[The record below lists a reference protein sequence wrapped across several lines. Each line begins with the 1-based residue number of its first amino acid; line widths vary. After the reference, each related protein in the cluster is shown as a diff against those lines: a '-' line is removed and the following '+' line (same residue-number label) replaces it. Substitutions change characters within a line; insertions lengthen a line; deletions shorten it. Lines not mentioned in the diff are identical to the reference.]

1 MSAIE
6 IGARS
11 AHDTA
16 RTITQRPIRPDDAER
31 LARLFE
37 RLSPT
42 SRYRR
47 FFSPV
52 AKLPRNTLHRLA
64 IVDHDRREAIVAVHG
79 DEIVGVA
86 SYEGDADDA
95 TAAEV
100 AVLVDDEWQR
110 AGIATFLLDR
120 LAREARA
127 HGVETFTATVLADN
141 VPAVALTRTLN
152 RFARM
157 QGTGPERTLVMPLRR
172 PTTTELGAE
181 IVA

>member
-6 IGARS
+6 AVAGRDEARS
-11 AHDTA
+11 
-16 RTITQRPIRPDDAER
+16 RTVTQRPIRPDDAER
-31 LARLFE
+31 LARLFA

-52 AKLPRNTLHRLA
+52 TTLPRGALHRLA

-86 SYEGDADDA
+86 SYEGSTVDDDA
-95 TAAEV
+95 TTAEV

-110 AGIATFLLDR
+110 AGIARFLLDR
-120 LAREARA
+120 LASEARR
-127 HGVETFTATVLADN
+127 HGIDTFTATVLADN
-141 VPAVALTRTLN
+141 VGAVALARTLN

-157 QGTGPERTLVMPLRR
+157 TGTGPERTLVMPLHR
-172 PTTTELGAE
+172 PRSTPNSA
-181 IVA
+181 

>member
-1 MSAIE
+1 MSALE
-6 IGARS
+6 SPG
-11 AHDTA
+11 AHDTE
-16 RTITQRPIRPDDAER
+16 RTVTQRPIRPDDAER
-31 LARLFE
+31 LARLFD

-52 AKLPRNTLHRLA
+52 AKLPRTMLHRLA
-64 IVDHDRREAIVAVHG
+64 IVD
-79 DEIVGVA
+79 
-86 SYEGDADDA
+86 DD
-95 TAAEV
+95 
-100 AVLVDDEWQR
+100 WQR

-172 PTTTELGAE
+172 PTPNPNSA
-181 IVA
+181 